1 MPIFLFTKISRRS
14 KSLTTISE
22 LKLAFWQSRPMNNNM
37 KSSIERVMHIGRYVI
52 FAFRGQIQNW
62 SATFFLKLHYRFIL
76 FFVSLFFRQSKTLS
90 CYVICERSLWEK
102 EKKKNEAEFV
112 EEHKREY

>member
-1 MPIFLFTKISRRS
+1 MSFLLLEVKYKT
-14 KSLTTISE
+14 
-22 LKLAFWQSRPMNNNM
+22 
-37 KSSIERVMHIGRYVI
+37 
-52 FAFRGQIQNW
+52 GQPL
-62 SATFFLKLHYRFIL
+62 FFLKLHYRFIL